1 MMMSCCS
8 SLAAPS
14 LPFVGLF
21 QSFFCFS
28 SSSHSLVYFILSS
41 GRPSF
46 VGHRPYQVSILASRG
61 DRPRG
66 SMYLLAC
73 SPPRAAGM
81 IRSISEI
88 RSGYSSS
95 SSSSSSTAEEN
106 SAVVAVVVEGLALE
120 EEGSPSSNGVVRVVV
135 CPSSSSGGGGGGG
148 GIFSGMRFNKGDRI
162 YGVNGMDVSS
172 IDDFRAALSSSLG
185 TIDDATTTTTTT
197 SSLLMIPVLTYN
209 PYRRV
214 RSALMTV
221 TLSNAFVRVGEGFS
235 KIDVVGGGRSGR
247 TDEGK
252 PMVRIDD
259 RYAIGEKVRKR
270 IRVFCSFVSY
280 SLCR

>member
-1 MMMSCCS
+1 M
-8 SLAAPS
+8 
-14 LPFVGLF
+14 
-21 QSFFCFS
+21 
-28 SSSHSLVYFILSS
+28 
-41 GRPSF
+41 
-46 VGHRPYQVSILASRG
+46 
-61 DRPRG
+61 
-66 SMYLLAC
+66 
-73 SPPRAAGM
+73 
-81 IRSISEI
+81 SEI

-185 TIDDATTTTTTT
+185 TIDDATT

-270 IRVFCSFVSY
+270 IRLFCSFVSY